1 MNFFDKIKTRFSAAT
16 LVPPPIPKAPNRA
29 VSVPGYRTRVAT
41 SASALQ
47 KPTVQSA
54 TLDRVSDAKTKTSD
68 YQVLK
73 ALSKNSP
80 ELSAAI
86 SLKLRTAITDRY
98 KLFGRNLDG
107 QVDVNI
113 TGLAHELLR
122 RLTFL
127 GNPDGSYGAQQT
139 LQSISESLGQELM
152 LTGAACLEVALD
164 KQRVP
169 ASMNVIAVN
178 TLSFYEE
185 DNSVRMVQKIGGT
198 EISLD
203 IPTVIYTAL
212 DQNPT
217 DAYSTSPLNASIQ
230 AILSDLDFNN
240 DIRRSLKRAILPRL
254 QAKIDSERLK
264 KMTPPEILAD
274 SDKFAEFQNSVI
286 TEVENTLNGLNP
298 EDALVGLDLIDY
310 SYIDGGH
317 DPSAIIERVQKVL
330 NAKVV
335 AGAKAMPVT
344 LGFTSSANAS
354 SAESLLFLKECDAI
368 RRKLNEIYSR
378 ALTVAVR
385 LSGLE
390 GYVEFVYDAPDLRPS
405 QELEAYRAME
415 QSRILQQLSL
425 GLITDEEASIHL
437 TGHLPPPGAPKLS
450 GTMFMSSSSPADAGA
465 AANPASNTSTMNAA
479 DGARGKPANQP
490 KTARQV

>member
-1 MNFFDKIKTRFSAAT
+1 MNFFDKIKTTFSAAT
-16 LVPPPIPKAPNRA
+16 LVPPPMPKAPNRA
-29 VSVPGYRTRVAT
+29 VSVPGYRTRVTT
-41 SASALQ
+41 STSALQ

-54 TLDRVSDAKTKTSD
+54 TLDRVADAKTKTGD

-80 ELSAAI
+80 EMSSAI

-98 KLFGRNLDG
+98 KIFGRNLDG
-107 QVDVNI
+107 QVDVAV
-113 TGLAHELLR
+113 TSLAQELLR

-127 GNPDGSYGAQQT
+127 GNADGSYGSQQT

-164 KQRVP
+164 KQRIP

-178 TLSFYEE
+178 TLVFYEE
-185 DNSVRMVQKIGGT
+185 DNTVRMVQKIGGT

-217 DAYSTSPLNASIQ
+217 DAYATSPLNSAIQ
-230 AILSDLDFNN
+230 AILADLDFNN

-254 QAKIDSERLK
+254 KATIDSERLK
-264 KMTPPEILAD
+264 KMAPPEILAD
-274 SDKFAEFQNSVI
+274 SDKFAEFQNAVI
-286 TEVENTLNGLNP
+286 SEVENTLNGLNP
-298 EDALVGLDLIDY
+298 EDALVGLDIIDY

-330 NAKVV
+330 NAKTV
-335 AGAKAMPVT
+335 AGAKTMPVT
-344 LGFTSSANAS
+344 LGFSSSANAS
-354 SAESLLFLKECDAI
+354 SAESLLFLKECDSI

-405 QELEAYRAME
+405 QELEAYRNME

-450 GTMFMSSSSPADAGA
+450 GTMFMSAGAGVDAGA
-465 AANPASNTSTMNAA
+465 AANPASGTSTMNAA
-479 DGARGKPANQP
+479 NGGQGKPASQP

>member
-1 MNFFDKIKTRFSAAT
+1 MNFFSTIKTKILGAALT
-16 LVPPPIPKAPNRA
+16 PPPLPKAPNRA
-29 VSVPGYRTRVAT
+29 VSVPGYRTQVKT
-41 SASALQ
+41 STAALQ
-47 KPTVQSA
+47 KPNVQSA
-54 TLDRVSDAKTKTSD
+54 TLDRVVDAKTQVSD
-68 YQVLK
+68 YLALK
-73 ALSKNSP
+73 KLNKNSP

-86 SLKLRTAITDRY
+86 SLKLRTAITDRF
-98 KLFGRNLDG
+98 KIFGRNLDG
-107 QVDVNI
+107 QVDTNV
-113 TGLAHELLR
+113 TAMAHELLR

-127 GNPDGSYGAQQT
+127 GNADGSYGSQQT
-139 LQSISESLGQELM
+139 IQSLSETLGQELM

-164 KQRVP
+164 KQRIP
-169 ASMNVIAVN
+169 ASMNVIAVS
-178 TLSFYEE
+178 TLIFFEEENSFK
-185 DNSVRMVQKIGGT
+185 MVQRIGGT
-198 EISLD
+198 DISLD
-203 IPTVIYTAL
+203 LPTVIYTSL

-217 DAYSTSPLNASIQ
+217 DAYATSPMTASIQ

-240 DIRRSLKRAILPRL
+240 DIRKGLKRAILPRL
-254 QAKIDSERLK
+254 QAIIDSEKLK
-264 KMTPPEILAD
+264 KLAPPEVLAD
-274 SDKFAEFQNSVI
+274 PEKFAEFQNSVI
-286 TEVENTLNGLNP
+286 DSVESTINGLNP
-298 EDALVGLDLIDY
+298 EDALVGLDLIEY

-317 DPSAIIERVQKVL
+317 DPSTIIERVQKVL

-335 AGAKAMPVT
+335 AGAKTMPVT
-344 LGFTSSANAS
+344 LGFTSSSNAS

-425 GLITDEEASIHL
+425 GLISDEEASIHL

-450 GTMFMSSSSPADAGA
+450 GTMFLSAAGGIDAGA
-465 AANPASNTSTMNAA
+465 AANPASGTSTMNANA
-479 DGARGKPANQP
+479 APTQP
-490 KTARQV
+490 KSAKKV

>member
-1 MNFFDKIKTRFSAAT
+1 MNIFSTIKTKVFGAT
-16 LVPPPIPKAPNRA
+16 LAPPPLPKAPNKA
-29 VSVPGYRTRVAT
+29 VAIPGYRTQIT
-41 SASALQ
+41 PSKSAVQ
-47 KPTVQSA
+47 KSTIQSA
-54 TLDRVSDAKTKTSD
+54 TLDRVTDAKTRSSD
-68 YQVLK
+68 YQTLK
-73 ALSKNSP
+73 QLSKNSP
-80 ELSAAI
+80 ELSASI

-98 KLFGRNLDG
+98 KIFGRNLDG
-107 QVDVNI
+107 QVDVAV
-113 TGLAHELLR
+113 TQMAHELLR

-139 LQSISESLGQELM
+139 IQSLSESLGLDLVQ
-152 LTGAACLEVALD
+152 TGAACLEVALD
-164 KQRVP
+164 KQRIP
-169 ASMNVIAVN
+169 ASMNVVAVN
-178 TLSFYEE
+178 TLVMYEE
-185 DNSVRMVQKIGGT
+185 ENSFRLAQKVGGT

-203 IPTVIYTAL
+203 LPTIIYTTL

-217 DAYSTSPLNASIQ
+217 DAYPTSPLTASIQ
-230 AILSDLDFNN
+230 AILADLDFNN
-240 DIRRSLKRAILPRL
+240 DIRKGLKRAILPRL
-254 QAKIDSERLK
+254 KATVDSDRLK
-264 KMTPPEILAD
+264 KLAPPEVLAD
-274 SDKFAEFQNSVI
+274 PDKYAEFQNKVMQDI
-286 TEVENTLNGLNP
+286 EDTINGMNP
-298 EDALVGLDLIDY
+298 EDALVGLDLIEY

-335 AGAKAMPVT
+335 AGSKTMPVT
-344 LGFTSSANAS
+344 LGFTSSSNAS

-450 GTMFMSSSSPADAGA
+450 GTMFMSASSVVDAGA
-465 AANPASNTSTMNAA
+465 AANPASNTSTMNSTQA
-479 DGARGKPANQP
+479 KTPTQP
-490 KTARQV
+490 KTAKQV

>member
-1 MNFFDKIKTRFSAAT
+1 MSFFSTVRTKVFGSSLT
-16 LVPPPIPKAPNRA
+16 PPPLPKAPNRA
-29 VSVPGYRTRVAT
+29 VSVPSYRSQVTT
-41 SASALQ
+41 SKAALQ
-47 KPTVQSA
+47 KPSVQSA
-54 TLDRVSDAKTKTSD
+54 TLDRVVDAKTQTND
-68 YQVLK
+68 YLALK
-73 ALSKNSP
+73 RLSKNSP

-86 SLKLRTAITDRY
+86 SLKLRTAITERF
-98 KLFGRNLDG
+98 KIFGRNLDG
-107 QVDVNI
+107 QVDANV
-113 TGLAHELLR
+113 TAMAHELLR

-127 GNPDGSYGAQQT
+127 GSPDGSYGAQQT
-139 LQSISESLGQELM
+139 IQSLSETLGQELM

-169 ASMNVIAVN
+169 ASMNVIAVS
-178 TLSFYEE
+178 TLLMYEE
-185 DNSVRMVQKIGGT
+185 DNNIRLVQKIGGT

-203 IPTVIYTAL
+203 LPTIIYTAL

-217 DAYSTSPLNASIQ
+217 DAYATSPLTASIQ

-240 DIRRSLKRAILPRL
+240 DIRKGLKRAVLPRL
-254 QAKIDSERLK
+254 KATVNSERLK
-264 KMTPPEILAD
+264 KLAPPEVLAD
-274 SDKFAEFQNSVI
+274 PEKFAEFQNSVI
-286 TEVENTLNGLNP
+286 DQVEGTINGLNP
-298 EDALVGLDLIDY
+298 EDALVGLDIIDY
-310 SYIDGGH
+310 AYIDGGH
-317 DPSAIIERVQKVL
+317 DPSTIIERVQKVL

-335 AGAKAMPVT
+335 AGAKTMPVT
-344 LGFTSSANAS
+344 LGFTSSSSAS

-425 GLITDEEASIHL
+425 GFISDEEASIHL

-450 GTMFMSSSSPADAGA
+450 GTLFMSANPTVDSGA
-465 AANPASNTSTMNAA
+465 AANPSSGTSTMNP
-479 DGARGKPANQP
+479 KTPTQP
-490 KTARQV
+490 KSAKQV

>member
-1 MNFFDKIKTRFSAAT
+1 MKTKVFGAALT
-16 LVPPPIPKAPNRA
+16 PPPLPKAPNRA
-29 VSVPGYRTRVAT
+29 VSVPGYRTRVQT
-41 SASALQ
+41 STSALQ
-47 KPTVQSA
+47 KPSIQSA
-54 TLDRVSDAKTKTSD
+54 TLDRVVDAKTQSSD
-68 YQVLK
+68 YLTLK
-73 ALSKNSP
+73 RLSKNSP

-98 KLFGRNLDG
+98 KIFGRNLDG
-107 QVDVNI
+107 QVDANV
-113 TGLAHELLR
+113 TSMAHELLR

-139 LQSISESLGQELM
+139 IQSLSETLGQELM

-164 KQRVP
+164 KQRIP
-169 ASMNVIAVN
+169 ASMNAIAVS
-178 TLSFYEE
+178 TLVFYEE
-185 DNSVRMVQKIGGT
+185 DNNVKMVQKIGGT

-203 IPTVIYTAL
+203 LPTIIYTAL

-217 DAYSTSPLNASIQ
+217 DAYATSPLTASIQ

-240 DIRRSLKRAILPRL
+240 DIRKGLKRAVLPRL
-254 QAKIDSERLK
+254 KATVDSEKLK
-264 KMTPPEILAD
+264 KLAPPEVL
-274 SDKFAEFQNSVI
+274 SDPEKFASFQNAVLD
-286 TEVENTLNGLNP
+286 EVESTINGLNP
-298 EDALVGLDLIDY
+298 EDALVGLDLIEY

-317 DPSAIIERVQKVL
+317 DPSTVIERVQKVL

-335 AGAKAMPVT
+335 AGAKTMPVT
-344 LGFTSSANAS
+344 LGFTSSSNAS

-368 RRKLNEIYSR
+368 RRKLNEMYSR

-405 QELEAYRAME
+405 QELEAYRSME
-415 QSRILQQLSL
+415 QSRVLQQLSL
-425 GLITDEEASIHL
+425 GMITDEEAAIHL

-450 GTMFMSSSSPADAGA
+450 GTMFMSASAGIDAGA
-465 AANPASNTSTMNAA
+465 AANPASNTSTMNANKA
-479 DGARGKPANQP
+479 PTKP
-490 KTARQV
+490 KTAKSV

>member
-1 MNFFDKIKTRFSAAT
+1 MIR
-16 LVPPPIPKAPNRA
+16 IA
-29 VSVPGYRTRVAT
+29 VHDEVVA
-41 SASALQ
+41 
-47 KPTVQSA
+47 
-54 TLDRVSDAKTKTSD
+54 
-68 YQVLK
+68 
-73 ALSKNSP
+73 
-80 ELSAAI
+80 
-86 SLKLRTAITDRY
+86 
-98 KLFGRNLDG
+98 
-107 QVDVNI
+107 
-113 TGLAHELLR
+113 LAHELLR
-122 RLTFL
+122 RVTFL

-178 TLSFYEE
+178 TLSFYEA

-317 DPSAIIERVQKVL
+317 DQAPS
-330 NAKVV
+330 
-335 AGAKAMPVT
+335 
-344 LGFTSSANAS
+344 
-354 SAESLLFLKECDAI
+354 
-368 RRKLNEIYSR
+368 LNECKRY
-378 ALTVAVR
+378 
-385 LSGLE
+385 
-390 GYVEFVYDAPDLRPS
+390 
-405 QELEAYRAME
+405 
-415 QSRILQQLSL
+415 
-425 GLITDEEASIHL
+425 
-437 TGHLPPPGAPKLS
+437 
-450 GTMFMSSSSPADAGA
+450 
-465 AANPASNTSTMNAA
+465 
-479 DGARGKPANQP
+479 
-490 KTARQV
+490 

>member
-1 MNFFDKIKTRFSAAT
+1 MNFFDKMKTKVFGAALT
-16 LVPPPIPKAPNRA
+16 PPPLPKAPNRA
-29 VSVPGYRTRVAT
+29 VSVPGYRTRVQT
-41 SASALQ
+41 STSALQ
-47 KPTVQSA
+47 KPSVQSA
-54 TLDRVSDAKTKTSD
+54 TLDRVVDAKTQSSD
-68 YQVLK
+68 YLTLK
-73 ALSKNSP
+73 RLSKNSP

-98 KLFGRNLDG
+98 KIFGRNLDG
-107 QVDVNI
+107 QVDANV
-113 TGLAHELLR
+113 TSMAHELLR

-139 LQSISESLGQELM
+139 IQSLSETLGQELM

-164 KQRVP
+164 KQRIP
-169 ASMNVIAVN
+169 ASMNAIAVS
-178 TLSFYEE
+178 TLVFYEE
-185 DNSVRMVQKIGGT
+185 DNNVKMVQKIGGT

-203 IPTVIYTAL
+203 LPTIIYTAL

-217 DAYSTSPLNASIQ
+217 DAYATSPLTASIQ

-240 DIRRSLKRAILPRL
+240 DIRKGLKRAVLPRL
-254 QAKIDSERLK
+254 KATVDSEKLK
-264 KMTPPEILAD
+264 KLAPPEVL
-274 SDKFAEFQNSVI
+274 SDPEKFASFQNAVLD
-286 TEVENTLNGLNP
+286 EVESTINGLNP
-298 EDALVGLDLIDY
+298 EDALVGLDLIEY

-317 DPSAIIERVQKVL
+317 DPSTVIERVQKVL

-335 AGAKAMPVT
+335 AGAKTMPVT
-344 LGFTSSANAS
+344 LGFTSSSNAS

-368 RRKLNEIYSR
+368 RRKLNEMYSR

-405 QELEAYRAME
+405 QELEAYRSME
-415 QSRILQQLSL
+415 QSRVLQQLSL
-425 GLITDEEASIHL
+425 GMITDEEAAIHL

-450 GTMFMSSSSPADAGA
+450 GTMFMSASAGIDAGA
-465 AANPASNTSTMNAA
+465 AANPASNTSTMNAN
-479 DGARGKPANQP
+479 KTPTKP
-490 KTARQV
+490 KTAKSV